1 MIHPSKLASCLA
13 KALFLQKEK
22 EKGYWEAMVLT
33 TKIAIIDDHQL
44 FREGVKRILEFERTF
59 EVVAEGDDGSEALA
73 IVEKY
78 KPDVVIMDINMPHM
92 NGVEATRT
100 LVEKYPQTKVIILS
114 IHDDEN
120 YVMHALQTGARGYLL
135 KEMDADALI
144 EAVRVVADG
153 GSYLHPKVTH
163 SLVREYRRLVET
175 EEKENAGSG
184 GTTYLHMIEVR
195 RPLHLLTR
203 RECEVLQMLADG
215 KSNRG
220 IGEGLFIS
228 EKTVKN
234 HVSNILQKMNVND
247 RTQAVVV
254 AIKNGWVEVK

>member
-1 MIHPSKLASCLA
+1 MA
-13 KALFLQKEK
+13 
-22 EKGYWEAMVLT
+22 

-44 FREGVKRILEFERTF
+44 FREGVKRILEFEKSF
-59 EVVAEGDDGSEALA
+59 QVVAEGDDGSDALQL
-73 IVEKY
+73 VKTY
-78 KPDVVIMDINMPHM
+78 NPDVVIMDINMPEM
-92 NGVEATRT
+92 NGIEATRE
-100 LVEKYPQTKVIILS
+100 LVEKYPETKVIILS

-120 YVMHALQTGARGYLL
+120 YVTHALQTGAQGYLL

-144 EAVRVVADG
+144 EAVRVVAEG

-163 SLVREYRRLVET
+163 NLVNEYRRLTAGVTRGGGGSYSQTVE
-175 EEKENAGSG
+175 
-184 GTTYLHMIEVR
+184 IR

-203 RECEVLQMLADG
+203 RECEVLQLLTDG

-220 IGEGLFIS
+220 IGEALFIS

-254 AIKNGWVEVK
+254 AIKNGWAEVK

>member
-1 MIHPSKLASCLA
+1 M
-13 KALFLQKEK
+13 
-22 EKGYWEAMVLT
+22 T

-59 EVVAEGDDGSEALA
+59 EVVAEGDDGSEALR
-73 IVEKY
+73 IVEEHM
-78 KPDVVIMDINMPHM
+78 PDVVIMDINMPHL
-92 NGVEATRT
+92 NGVEATRE
-100 LVEKYPQTKVIILS
+100 LVEKFPETKVIILS

-120 YVMHALQTGARGYLL
+120 YVTHALQTGAQGYLL

-144 EAVRVVADG
+144 EAVRVVAEG
-153 GSYLHPKVTH
+153 GSYLHPRVTH
-163 SLVREYRRLVET
+163 SLVNEYRRLAAS
-175 EEKENAGSG
+175 KAGSG
-184 GTTYLHMIEVR
+184 SGSGGYYVAEVR
-195 RPLHLLTR
+195 RPFHLLTR

-215 KSNRG
+215 KSNRA
-220 IGEGLFIS
+220 IGEALFIS

-254 AIKNGWVEVK
+254 AIKNGWVEVR

>member
-1 MIHPSKLASCLA
+1 M
-13 KALFLQKEK
+13 
-22 EKGYWEAMVLT
+22 T
-33 TKIAIIDDHQL
+33 TKIVIIDDHQL
-44 FREGVKRILEFERTF
+44 FREGVKRILDFETSF
-59 EVVAEGDDGSEALA
+59 EVVAEGDDGSEAVNL
-73 IVEKY
+73 VEQFQ
-78 KPDVVIMDINMPHM
+78 PDVVIMDINMPNV
-92 NGVEATRT
+92 NGVEATRQ
-100 LVEKYPQTKVIILS
+100 LIEKFPDSKVIILS

-120 YVMHALQTGARGYLL
+120 YVQHALKTGATGYLL

-144 EAVRVVADG
+144 EAVKVVADG

-163 SLVREYRRLVET
+163 NLVKEYRRLAVE
-175 EEKENAGSG
+175 EVG
-184 GTTYLHMIEVR
+184 GGDGYVQQVEIR

-203 RECEVLQMLADG
+203 RECEVLQLLADG

-220 IGEGLFIS
+220 IGEALFIS

>member
-1 MIHPSKLASCLA
+1 M
-13 KALFLQKEK
+13 
-22 EKGYWEAMVLT
+22 T

-44 FREGVKRILEFERTF
+44 FREGVKRILEFEKSF
-59 EVVAEGDDGSEALA
+59 QVVAEGDDGSEALR
-73 IVEKY
+73 IVQEHE
-78 KPDVVIMDINMPHM
+78 PNVVIMDINMPQV
-92 NGVEATRT
+92 NGVEATRE
-100 LVEKYPQTKVIILS
+100 LVEKYPDTKVIILS

-120 YVMHALQTGARGYLL
+120 YVTHALKTGACGYLL

-163 SLVREYRRLVET
+163 NLVNEYRKLATTV
-175 EEKENAGSG
+175 AHG
-184 GTTYLHMIEVR
+184 GGGYTQTLEIR

-220 IGEGLFIS
+220 IGESLYIS

-247 RTQAVVV
+247 RTQAVVA
-254 AIKNGWVEVK
+254 AIKNGWVEVR

>member
-1 MIHPSKLASCLA
+1 M
-13 KALFLQKEK
+13 
-22 EKGYWEAMVLT
+22 T
-33 TKIAIIDDHQL
+33 TKIVIIDDHQL
-44 FREGVKRILEFERTF
+44 FREGVKRILEFEKSF
-59 EVVAEGDDGSEALA
+59 QVVSEGDDGCEALRL
-73 IVEKY
+73 VEEFQ
-78 KPDVVIMDINMPHM
+78 PDVVIMDINMPQK
-92 NGVEATRT
+92 NGIEATRE
-100 LVEKYPQTKVIILS
+100 LVEKYPNTKIIILS

-120 YVMHALQTGARGYLL
+120 YVTHALQTGAQGYLL

-163 SLVREYRRLVET
+163 NLVNEYRKLA
-175 EEKENAGSG
+175 AGVARSG
-184 GTTYLHMIEVR
+184 GAYLQTMEIR

-220 IGEGLFIS
+220 IGEALFIS